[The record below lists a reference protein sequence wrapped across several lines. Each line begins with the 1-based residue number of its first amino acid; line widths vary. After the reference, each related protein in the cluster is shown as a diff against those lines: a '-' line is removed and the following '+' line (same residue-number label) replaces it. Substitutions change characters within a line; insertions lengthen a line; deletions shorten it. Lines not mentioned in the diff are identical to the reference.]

1 LASGRPGDSFGSFEL
16 RRDVLF
22 SNNGLFQLMKKPEGL
37 QKAISSINELKRLVG
52 LDLKSFGEKI
62 GFGSYPYP
70 IANILHHRKFC

>member
-1 LASGRPGDSFGSFEL
+1 
-16 RRDVLF
+16 
-22 SNNGLFQLMKKPEGL
+22 MKKPKGL